1 MEYELITNRT
11 RLRRLNQNDFVN
23 LRQLESDAD
32 VVRYTRIQT
41 PRTEQE
47 THARLNDQL
56 SRNDGP
62 APFGIWAVELKDTH
76 QFIGWFMLVP
86 KPECSAELG
95 YMIVKAYWGQ
105 GFATEVSRSLVE
117 AGFRTLNLA
126 SVQAVTDDG
135 NPSSTKILINLGF
148 TLSRHDDESKLNYF
162 ELKNKNFR

>member
-1 MEYELITNRT
+1 MKYELITNRT
-11 RLRRLNQNDFVN
+11 RLRRLNQNDFIN
-23 LRQLESDAD
+23 LRQLEADAD

-47 THARLNDQL
+47 TQARLNDQL
-56 SRNDGP
+56 QRDDGP

-86 KPECSAELG
+86 KPERSAELG
-95 YMIVKAYWGQ
+95 YMIVKTFWGQ
-105 GFATEVSRSLVE
+105 GFATEVSRCLVE
-117 AGFRTLNLA
+117 AGFHSLNLA

-135 NPSSTKILINLGF
+135 NPSSTKILVKIGF
-148 TLSRHDDESKLNYF
+148 TLLRHDDDTKLNYF